1 MVERLL
7 EIREMLFDAAA
18 TLYGDAFIME
28 DSFWGSVTDKQLIE
42 NTLQLE
48 NLGYRFEEPSESEQE
63 AAEELAKKL
72 GLKK

>member
-1 MVERLL
+1 MIERLL

-48 NLGYRFEEPSESEQE
+48 NLGYKFEKPSESEQE
-63 AAEELAKKL
+63 AAKELAKKL

>member
-1 MVERLL
+1 MIERLL

-28 DSFWGSVTDKQLIE
+28 DSFWGSVTDKQLVE

-48 NLGYRFEEPSESEQE
+48 NLGYKFEEPSESEQE
-63 AAEELAKKL
+63 AAKELAKKL

>member
-1 MVERLL
+1 MIERLL

-48 NLGYRFEEPSESEQE
+48 NLGYKFEEPSEPEQE
-63 AAEELAKKL
+63 AAKELAKKL

>member
-1 MVERLL
+1 MIERLL

-28 DSFWGSVTDKQLIE
+28 DNFWGSVTDKQLIE

-48 NLGYRFEEPSESEQE
+48 NLGYKFEEPSESEQE

>member
-1 MVERLL
+1 MIERLL

-48 NLGYRFEEPSESEQE
+48 NLGYKFEKPSESEQE
-63 AAEELAKKL
+63 AAKEIAKKL

>member
-1 MVERLL
+1 MIERLL

>member
-1 MVERLL
+1 MIERLL

-48 NLGYRFEEPSESEQE
+48 NLGYRFEQPSESEQE

>member
-1 MVERLL
+1 MIERLL

-48 NLGYRFEEPSESEQE
+48 NLGYKFEEPSESEQE
-63 AAEELAKKL
+63 AAKELAKNL

>member
-1 MVERLL
+1 MIERLL

-48 NLGYRFEEPSESEQE
+48 NLGYKFEEPSESEQE
-63 AAEELAKKL
+63 AAKELAKKL

>member
-1 MVERLL
+1 MIERLL

-42 NTLQLE
+42 NTLELE
-48 NLGYRFEEPSESEQE
+48 NLGHKFEEPSESEQE
-63 AAEELAKKL
+63 VAEELAKKL

>member
-1 MVERLL
+1 MIERLL

-28 DSFWGSVTDKQLIE
+28 DTFWGSVTDKQLIE

-48 NLGYRFEEPSESEQE
+48 NLGYKFEEPSESEQE